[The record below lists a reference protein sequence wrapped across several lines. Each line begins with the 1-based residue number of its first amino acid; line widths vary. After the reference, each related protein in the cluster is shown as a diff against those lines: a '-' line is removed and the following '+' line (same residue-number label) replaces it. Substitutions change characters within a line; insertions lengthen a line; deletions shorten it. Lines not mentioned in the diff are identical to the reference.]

1 MAKIKR
7 LWLLTVTSTESFAGT
22 HAGVRLEIV
31 SRNGNRMWADIGD
44 PNQNDRECG
53 QTGCHELV
61 LSETEYVDDTQIQE
75 IRLRINDGPDAW
87 LPKSIW
93 IISENVDGG
102 TKLLSADPDWNRWFD
117 PESRPGYALRL
128 LPQ

>member
-22 HAGVRLEIV
+22 RAQVRLEIV
-31 SRNGNRMWADIGD
+31 SRNGYRMWADIGD
-44 PNQNDRECG
+44 PNQNDRAGG

-61 LSETEYVDDTQIQE
+61 LSETEYLDDTHIQE
-75 IRLRINDGPDAW
+75 IRLRIHDGPDAW

-93 IISENVDGG
+93 VVSENVDGG
-102 TKLLSADPDWNRWFD
+102 ITLLSADPDWNRWFD